1 LKSWE
6 TSKIFQISNFRFQNF
21 KLVQI
26 SNLRFQVFK
35 SQVMQEQTSTRRLNT
50 LVLLA
55 LASGLFLSQLNC
67 TGARDR
73 AKQLSLVVNS
83 GVEGDALKQAAR
95 DYEVVTGVRVSIA
108 EFPYDNLFEKEL
120 IDLTAGT
127 GAYDLIMLDDP
138 WFPRFATEQLLTELA
153 PLYRARGQSGPDD
166 DFVRSSISICKH
178 PYETGE
184 LYALPYVGNSQLFFY
199 RQDLFEKYDLKAPT
213 TWNDV
218 LTAARTIDQGER
230 SGAPGGGRVYGYV
243 MRAARGNSAVTDFM
257 PIFWSFG
264 AEMFDPTGKPAV
276 NSREGIDALR
286 LMLELGKY
294 APPGYVSFNASEVS
308 AHLLQGT
315 AAMSINWP
323 AWISAFND
331 PAKSRVIGKMRF
343 AVMPGANAEGRAEI
357 GNWLIAIPRGSGNRG
372 AAFDFLLWATTAERM
387 KKSALAGNPPT
398 RRSVFNDPELL
409 VKFPSYP
416 AQLRSLETSKPR
428 PRTPLWNEIE
438 NVFGIFL
445 SRANSGELTA
455 DDAMNQANAEIEK
468 IVARNTR

>member
-1 LKSWE
+1 MM
-6 TSKIFQISNFRFQNF
+6 NR
-21 KLVQI
+21 
-26 SNLRFQVFK
+26 LR
-35 SQVMQEQTSTRRLNT
+35 TRAALMLAGLLLSFMAPAGCRNSGGGPRELT
-50 LVLLA
+50 LA
-55 LASGLFLSQLNC
+55 
-67 TGARDR
+67 
-73 AKQLSLVVNS
+73 VNS

-95 DYEVVTGVRVSIA
+95 DYEAMSGVHVNIA

-120 IDLTAGT
+120 IDLTAAT

-138 WFPRFATEQLLTELA
+138 WFPRFATERVLTDLT
-153 PLYRARGQSGPDD
+153 PFYQKRGQAGPDG
-166 DFVRSSISICKH
+166 DFVPSSIALCKH
-178 PYETGE
+178 PYEGGA

-199 RQDLFEKYDLKAPT
+199 RKDLFEKHQLKQPA
-213 TWNDV
+213 TWDDV
-218 LTAARTIDQGER
+218 LTAAKTIDDSER
-230 SGAPGGGRVYGYV
+230 SGAPGGGQVHGYV
-243 MRAARGNSAVTDFM
+243 MRAARGNSAVADFM

-264 AEMFDPTGKPAV
+264 AEMFDASGRPSV
-276 NSREGIDALR
+276 NSQEGVNALK
-286 LMLELGKY
+286 LMVELGKY
-294 APPGYVSFNASEVS
+294 APSGYASFNATEVS

-331 PAKSRVIGKMRF
+331 PAKSKVAGKMSF
-343 AVMPGANAEGRAEI
+343 GVMPGAKAEGRAEI
-357 GNWLIAIPRGSGNRG
+357 GNWLIAIPGGSHNAD
-372 AAFDFLLWATTAERM
+372 AAFEFLLWATAAEQM

-409 VKFPSYP
+409 AKFPAYP

-455 DDAMNQANAEIEK
+455 EEAMNQANVEIAK
-468 IVARNTR
+468 ILDRNR